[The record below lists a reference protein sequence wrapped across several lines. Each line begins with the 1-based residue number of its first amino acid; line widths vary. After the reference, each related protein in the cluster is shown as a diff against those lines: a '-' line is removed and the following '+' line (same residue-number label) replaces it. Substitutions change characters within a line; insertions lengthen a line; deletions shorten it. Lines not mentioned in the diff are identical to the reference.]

1 MKPIEENELRS
12 AFDDLVRME
21 TAMKRILDNSWYGM
35 LAAPLDTS
43 ASIVPRSMQKTDYN
57 KLIVISMS
65 NPPDT
70 NVTLDGVCH
79 WIFIHVT
86 GRHYYAI
93 DALANLYGTMWR
105 DPPIVVIKTSPSKW
119 NLIKGVRL
127 PIQAYNHYAFGMY
140 GKEIYENESKEK
152 RRSFNEKIKRSGRR
166 KDKQYR
172 KGHR

>member
-21 TAMKRILDNSWYGM
+21 LAMKRILDNSWYGM

-79 WIFIHVT
+79 WIFIHST

-93 DALANLYGTMWR
+93 DAMANLYGTMWR
-105 DPPIVVIKTSPSKW
+105 DPPIVVIKTTPSNW
-119 NLIKGVRL
+119 NLIKEVRL
-127 PIQAYNHYAFGMY
+127 PIRTYNHYVFGMY
-140 GKEIYENESKEK
+140 GKEIYDNESAEK
-152 RRSFNEKIKRSGRR
+152 RRSFNEKIKRSGRS
-166 KDKQYR
+166 KKQYR